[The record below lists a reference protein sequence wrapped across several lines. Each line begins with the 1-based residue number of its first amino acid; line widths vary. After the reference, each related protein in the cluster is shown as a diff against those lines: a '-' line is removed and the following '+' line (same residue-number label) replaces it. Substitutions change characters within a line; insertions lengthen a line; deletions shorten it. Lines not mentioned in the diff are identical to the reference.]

1 MKENISTVADV
12 SAFFKHLVEVESLNF
27 HPDERFENY
36 IHIDTGLPSYSKE
49 EVELRN
55 RMMERCFEVCEQA
68 GTEIYSIG
76 YEILISKLNP
86 QT

>member
-12 SAFFKHLVEVESLNF
+12 CAFFKHLVEVESLNF

-49 EVELRN
+49 EAERRN
-55 RMMERCFEVCEQA
+55 RMMERCFEVCEEA
-68 GTEIYSIG
+68 GEEIYSIG
-76 YEILISKLNP
+76 LEIMMSKFNL
-86 QT
+86 